1 MTFLQKIQRLY
12 QLPPNEPSGFAEAEL
27 TALEQQLGTA
37 LPARFKNY
45 YTSLGRQAQVN
56 HSYNRLL
63 KPGTE
68 IHFSADGY
76 LVFYEENQ
84 SVCCWGIRKE
94 DLGADN
100 PPVWGNYGTDA
111 APDWHREAA
120 TTEDF
125 FLLMAVYNGTMGGLR
140 YHANCLGTVTPETV
154 RFIEA
159 RYTWVPEI
167 SWERQRVYTD
177 DFYEVLSLCFD
188 EAGHCNA
195 LFTGSSDAERF
206 NRLLDAIDVEWSYIG
221 DEDEE

>member
-1 MTFLQKIQRLY
+1 MTYLQKIQRLY
-12 QLPPNEPSGFAEAEL
+12 QLPSNESFGFTEAEL
-27 TALEQQLGTA
+27 ATLEQQLGIT
-37 LPARFKNY
+37 LPVCFKDY
-45 YTSLGRQAQVN
+45 YTFLGRQAQVN

-63 KPGTE
+63 KPGKE
-68 IHFSADGY
+68 INFSADGY

-84 SVCCWGIRKE
+84 VVCYWGIQKE
-94 DLGADN
+94 DLETDN

-140 YHANCLGTVTPETV
+140 YNANYLGTVKPETV

-159 RYTWVPEI
+159 HYTLVPEI

-177 DFYEVLSLCFD
+177 AFYEVLSLSFD

-195 LFTGSSDAERF
+195 LFAGTSDAKRF
-206 NRLLDAIDVEWSYIG
+206 NRLLDAIDVEWSYIA
-221 DEDEE
+221 DEEEG